1 MGLARRLLI
10 GFIVFFC
17 LSLAFLMPASVQA
30 QGVGA
35 GGCPAGFVPSG
46 TTHVVN
52 GDFSVIDTTSGI
64 DDGGSGI
71 IDTTLVG
78 FSSDIPY
85 RGYNQYPPDTY
96 FALYDRDVNEFGGI
110 AQVELFPG
118 DPAYGVPPA
127 PGLLYSNGNNYDD
140 PAVPGTGPDPYI
152 FWRQTVTGLS
162 PNTTYNIYAYL
173 NNIIAPP
180 EDRDDPILEF
190 LIDGTPT
197 SLPFPVPE
205 VPDEWVRN
213 EITLTTGPAQTS
225 IMLEMRENQTSIN
238 GVDLAIGMVGMEECV
253 PDTSTNVPGISVVK
267 VVDRQRAEVGDTV
280 TYTYTVT
287 NTGTVRLDPVTVSDD
302 RLGPI
307 TLAATALDPGISTTG
322 TAQYTIQPG
331 DLPLT
336 NVATASGTPPS
347 GPPVTSTSTV
357 TVRQRNPNPPPP
369 TPVPNDDDDGGGSP
383 PGQQVGQIPTLA
395 LVDPFIT
402 KSVNPPFAIPGESA
416 TWTITISNP
425 GSIPINNVQVTDTL
439 PAEVEILSVS
449 ASAGSVSHSGQ
460 TVSFSIGSLAPG
472 QSVTITV
479 QTRVR
484 DNVAV
489 PFIITNQAC
498 MTSTEHPDA
507 RCASATLTSVG
518 QLPATGQ
525 SPWSPWRVPLA
536 AGAAGLALMAASL
549 WRRRRG
555 AVAR

>member
-1 MGLARRLLI
+1 MA
-10 GFIVFFC
+10 
-17 LSLAFLMPASVQA
+17 
-30 QGVGA
+30 
-35 GGCPAGFVPSG
+35 
-46 TTHVVN
+46 
-52 GDFSVIDTTSGI
+52 
-64 DDGGSGI
+64 
-71 IDTTLVG
+71 
-78 FSSDIPY
+78 
-85 RGYNQYPPDTY
+85 
-96 FALYDRDVNEFGGI
+96 
-110 AQVELFPG
+110 
-118 DPAYGVPPA
+118 
-127 PGLLYSNGNNYDD
+127 
-140 PAVPGTGPDPYI
+140 
-152 FWRQTVTGLS
+152 
-162 PNTTYNIYAYL
+162 
-173 NNIIAPP
+173 
-180 EDRDDPILEF
+180 
-190 LIDGTPT
+190 
-197 SLPFPVPE
+197 
-205 VPDEWVRN
+205 
-213 EITLTTGPAQTS
+213 
-225 IMLEMRENQTSIN
+225 
-238 GVDLAIGMVGMEECV
+238 
-253 PDTSTNVPGISVVK
+253 K
-267 VVDRQRAEVGDTV
+267 VVDRRRAEVGDTV

-287 NTGTVRLDPVTVSDD
+287 NTGTVRLDPVTVTDD

-307 TLAATALDPGISTTG
+307 TLMATALNPGQSTIG

-357 TVRQRNPNPPPP
+357 TVREPNPNP
-369 TPVPNDDDDGGGSP
+369 TPGTNDDDDGGGSP
-383 PGQQVGQIPTLA
+383 PGQQVGQPPTLA

-425 GSIPINNVQVTDTL
+425 GSIAINNVQVTDTM

-449 ASAGSVSHSGQ
+449 ATAGSVSHSGQ

-525 SPWSPWRVPLA
+525 SPWSPWRVPLL
-536 AGAAGLALMAASL
+536 AGAAGLALVAASL
-549 WRRRRG
+549 WLRRRG
-555 AVAR
+555 TVQQ